1 MRILLTLTMA
11 ALCSASALAQQAPP
25 TSQSNGSTTTP
36 FLARR
41 GLVRCGTPNM
51 IPGSWN
57 FNPPSDCN
65 LNSTN
70 PTAAYEPTEI
80 WEITV
85 VFHILRDTNGSGN
98 VTNARCNSQIDIL
111 NEDFQAMAGT
121 PGSPGYDT
129 MVQFKLA
136 TVDPSGN
143 TTTGINRH
151 TNSTWHNDGGNYY
164 NSLAW
169 DPHNY
174 LNIYCNEASGSLG
187 YVPWLPQSGTPGSN
201 SDRVVA
207 LWSAVGRN
215 APIGA
220 PYNQGRTVTHEVG
233 HYLGLHHTFN
243 GGCGGGNCYT
253 SGDRICDTNPES
265 SPHFGCGNANSCGS
279 SDPTDNY
286 MDYSDDQCMNVFT
299 NEQTRRM
306 RCTLQHYRPNLAQP
320 VGGGGLG
327 TSYCQ
332 SNLNSRG
339 LRATLDVAGSPTV
352 SDNDLTFTVND
363 AALNQ
368 FGYLLMSLNQ
378 GNTNGFGGSMGVLCL
393 GSPMI
398 RFSGNVLNMGNN
410 GTAAFSPDLTNLP
423 QNTVFLPGDTW
434 NFQLWYRDNVLNPT
448 SNTTDGISITFQ

>member
-1 MRILLTLTMA
+1 MRSLLTLFLTG
-11 ALCSASALAQQAPP
+11 LCTATALAQQAPP
-25 TSQSNGSTTTP
+25 TSRTSSSLTTP
-36 FLARR
+36 FLASR
-41 GLVRCGTPNM
+41 GLVRCGTPEM
-51 IPGSWN
+51 VSGGWN
-57 FNPPSDCN
+57 FNPPSDCSY
-65 LNSTN
+65 NSTN
-70 PTAAYEPTEI
+70 PTAAYEPDEI

-85 VFHILRDTNGSGN
+85 VFHILRDSNGSGN
-98 VTNARCNSQIDIL
+98 VTDARCHSQIDIL

-121 PGSPGYDT
+121 LGAPGYDT

-143 TTTGINRH
+143 ATTGINRH
-151 TNSTWHNDGGNYY
+151 LNSTWHNDGGGYY

-174 LNIYCNEASGSLG
+174 LNIYCNEASGALG
-187 YVPWLPQSGTPGSN
+187 YVPYLPQNGSPGSN

-207 LWSAVGRN
+207 YWAAVGRN
-215 APIGA
+215 APIGP

-253 SGDRICDTNPES
+253 SGDRICDTNPEANPNFS
-265 SPHFGCGNANSCGS
+265 CGNSSSCGN
-279 SDPTDNY
+279 SDPISNY
-286 MDYSDDQCMNVFT
+286 MDYTDDVCMNEYT
-299 NEQTRRM
+299 LEQTRRI
-306 RCTLQHYRPNLAQP
+306 RCTLQHYRPNLAEP
-320 VGGGGLG
+320 IGGGGLG

-339 LRATLDVAGSPTV
+339 LRATLTVAGSATV
-352 SDNDLTFTVND
+352 SDNDLTFTVDD

-368 FGYLLMSLNQ
+368 FGYLLMSVNQ
-378 GNTNGFGGSMGVLCL
+378 GNVNNFGGSMGVLCL

-398 RFSGNVLNMGNN
+398 RFSSNVLNTGNA
-410 GTAAFSPDLTNLP
+410 GTVDFSPNLNNLP
-423 QNTVFLPGDTW
+423 QGTVFSPGDTW
-434 NFQLWYRDNVLNPT
+434 NFQLWYRDVVLNPT